1 MCWLIGFLVGIAYAV
16 VMFFLGTKFDNDAYY
31 KGITLS
37 TMQCIVVVLIIAV
50 WPITIF
56 IPKLRS
62 PEFYANIKFRKK
74 NDTRL

>member
-1 MCWLIGFLVGIAYAV
+1 MCWLIGILVGITYAF
-16 VMFFLGTKFDNDAYY
+16 VMFFLGSKFDNDTYY

-37 TMQCIVVVLIIAV
+37 TMQCIVVVLVIAV

-56 IPKLRS
+56 ISKLRT

>member
-1 MCWLIGFLVGIAYAV
+1 MLSKSYAV
-16 VMFFLGTKFDNDAYY
+16 IIDNDAYN

-37 TMQCIVVVLIIAV
+37 TKQCWLVCLVLFV

-56 IPKLRS
+56 IPKLRN

>member
-1 MCWLIGFLVGIAYAV
+1 MCWLIGFLVGIAYAIV
-16 VMFFLGTKFDNDAYY
+16 IFFLASKFDNDAYD
-31 KGITLS
+31 KNITL
-37 TMQCIVVVLIIAV
+37 TLGQCWIVFLVLFV

-56 IPKLRS
+56 IPKLRN

>member
-1 MCWLIGFLVGIAYAV
+1 MCWLIGFLVGIAYAF
-16 VMFFLGTKFDNDAYY
+16 VMFSLGTKLDNDTYY
-31 KGITLS
+31 KGITLT
-37 TMQCIVVVLIIAV
+37 TMQCIVVVLVIAV

-56 IPKLRS
+56 IPKLRT

>member
-1 MCWLIGFLVGIAYAV
+1 MCWLIGFLIGIAYAF
-16 VMFFLGTKFDNDAYY
+16 VMFFLGTKFDNDTYY

-37 TMQCIVVVLIIAV
+37 ASQCIVFVLVIAV

-56 IPKLRS
+56 IPKLMT

>member
-1 MCWLIGFLVGIAYAV
+1 MCWLIGFLVGIAYAIV
-16 VMFFLGTKFDNDAYY
+16 IFFLGTKFDNDAYY

-37 TMQCIVVVLIIAV
+37 TMQCIVFVLVIAV
-50 WPITIF
+50 LPITIF
-56 IPKLRS
+56 IPKLRN

>member
-16 VMFFLGTKFDNDAYY
+16 VMFFLGTKFDNDTYY

-37 TMQCIVVVLIIAV
+37 TMQCWAFVLVIAV

-56 IPKLRS
+56 IPKLRT

>member
-1 MCWLIGFLVGIAYAV
+1 MCWLIGFLIGIAYAIV
-16 VMFFLGTKFDNDAYY
+16 IFFLASKFDNDAYY

-37 TMQCIVVVLIIAV
+37 TMQCIVVVLVIAV

>member
-1 MCWLIGFLVGIAYAV
+1 MCWLIGILVGIAYAF
-16 VMFFLGTKFDNDAYY
+16 VMFFFSTKLDNDIYY

-37 TMQCIVVVLIIAV
+37 TMQCVVAVLVIAV

-56 IPKLRS
+56 IPKLRN

>member
-16 VMFFLGTKFDNDAYY
+16 VMFFLASKFDNDAYY
-31 KGITLS
+31 KNITL
-37 TMQCIVVVLIIAV
+37 TLGQCWIAFLVLLV

-56 IPKLRS
+56 IPKLMT

>member
-1 MCWLIGFLVGIAYAV
+1 MCWLIGFLVGIAYAF
-16 VMFFLGTKFDNDAYY
+16 VMFSLGTKFDNDAYY
-31 KGITLS
+31 KGITLT
-37 TMQCIVVVLIIAV
+37 TMQCIVVVLVIAV

>member
-1 MCWLIGFLVGIAYAV
+1 MCWLIGFLIGIAYAIV
-16 VMFFLGTKFDNDAYY
+16 IFFLASKFDNDAYY
-31 KGITLS
+31 KTITL
-37 TMQCIVVVLIIAV
+37 TLGQWWIVFWVLLM

-56 IPKLRS
+56 IPKLRN

>member
-1 MCWLIGFLVGIAYAV
+1 MCWLIGILIGIAYAIV
-16 VMFFLGTKFDNDAYY
+16 IFFLASKFDNDAYY
-31 KGITLS
+31 KNITL
-37 TMQCIVVVLIIAV
+37 TLGQCWMVFWVLLV

-56 IPKLRS
+56 IPKLRN